1 VADRHFDRQEVRM
14 NLSGTLS
21 DWTVGDLLN
30 VMKVT
35 QKTASLHIKG
45 NRRGTIHFHEGR
57 VVGAALEGETLIS
70 EGEEARVAAADT
82 LYILST
88 IDQGTFEMGAF
99 EGVKSGGW
107 DVESLLTDLGG
118 LRSLED
124 DLAGAGL
131 VDCSLMLRDEIEA
144 PVTVT
149 VDDWWA
155 LASLVSAL
163 SFEQLEEVFGRGR
176 ALRLLHSLWRMGLIE
191 AISEP
196 EPVDLE
202 LPAEPEEEV
211 LVETDIDAVAGE
223 DEDAWLDEI
232 ASSAEGTVEAPVV
245 HDAAEARRVMGVA
258 APASTVLTGSVL
270 DEMRRLRGR
279 PSE

>member
-1 VADRHFDRQEVRM
+1 M

-35 QKTASLHIKG
+35 EKTASLHIKG
-45 NRRGTIHFHEGR
+45 SRRGTIHFHAGR
-57 VVGAALEGETLIS
+57 VVGAALEGEPLIS
-70 EGEEARVAAADT
+70 EGEEARTVAADT
-82 LYILST
+82 LYILSKV
-88 IDQGTFEMGAF
+88 DQGTFEMGAF
-99 EGVKSGGW
+99 EGVESDGW
-107 DVESLLTDLGG
+107 EVESLLSDLDG

-124 DLAGAGL
+124 DLTGAGL
-131 VDCSLMLRDEIEA
+131 VECSLMLRDEIEA

-176 ALRLLHSLWRMGLIE
+176 ALRLLHSLWRMGLVE

-202 LPAEPEEEV
+202 LPAETEEEV